1 MARPGLALVAASVL
15 LPIVLFTLAAWY
27 GYRETVRAA
36 EAQVERT
43 VRILE
48 EHALKVFE
56 SHRLVIDEV
65 NLRLRFMDRSR
76 EADLA
81 DLHQMLV
88 RLQNELDQVSTI
100 TVMDAKGRMIA
111 SGRTYPADPAIT
123 FADRDYFAALRQ
135 ADSALP
141 VVSSSY
147 RGRQTGQPVFNLA
160 GRIKAG
166 PDGAFAGVIA
176 VSADR
181 AYFERFYRSI
191 EPALDHRVLLVRA
204 DGAILAS
211 DSPTPLS
218 TLPLDSFLR
227 SQIRGSE
234 GGSYTRTSS
243 IDGVERIFAFRKIGP
258 YPVYV
263 RFGIS
268 KAAALAPWRSS
279 LVSYGVVA
287 ALAALALLAA
297 SALAV
302 RQTQRERVAR
312 HRWEETAA
320 ALRAEAAERERVEGQ
335 LRQAQKM
342 EAVGRLTGGLAHDF
356 TTC

>member
-123 FADRDYFAALRQ
+123 FADRRAASGGFGASRRLEL
-135 ADSALP
+135 LP
-141 VVSSSY
+141 
-147 RGRQTGQPVFNLA
+147 RTTDRPA
-160 GRIKAG
+160 GLQ
-166 PDGAFAGVIA
+166 
-176 VSADR
+176 SC
-181 AYFERFYRSI
+181 RS
-191 EPALDHRVLLVRA
+191 D
-204 DGAILAS
+204 
-211 DSPTPLS
+211 
-218 TLPLDSFLR
+218 
-227 SQIRGSE
+227 Q
-234 GGSYTRTSS
+234 GGS
-243 IDGVERIFAFRKIGP
+243 
-258 YPVYV
+258 
-263 RFGIS
+263 
-268 KAAALAPWRSS
+268 
-279 LVSYGVVA
+279 
-287 ALAALALLAA
+287 
-297 SALAV
+297 
-302 RQTQRERVAR
+302 
-312 HRWEETAA
+312 
-320 ALRAEAAERERVEGQ
+320 
-335 LRQAQKM
+335 
-342 EAVGRLTGGLAHDF
+342 
-356 TTC
+356 